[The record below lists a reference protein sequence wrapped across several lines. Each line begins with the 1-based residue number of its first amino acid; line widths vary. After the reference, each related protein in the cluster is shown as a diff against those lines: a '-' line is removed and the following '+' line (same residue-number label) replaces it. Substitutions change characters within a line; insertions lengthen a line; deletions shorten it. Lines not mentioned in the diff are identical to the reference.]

1 VIKINEVS
9 KITTVLFDFDGTIMD
24 TNDLIIN
31 SWQYTFRTIEG
42 KERNEAEII
51 ATLGEPLALSMKNLL
66 PNFPVEEA
74 IEIYRRYQH
83 GNFSDEISIF
93 PGMLELIK
101 KLKYQGYKMGIV
113 TSRMTGTT
121 IQGLEKYGIR
131 DCFEAVV
138 TCDHTDKHKP
148 DPEPVNIALEILGS
162 KPEESIMIGD
172 SKFDILCAKNAG
184 VRSVL
189 VGWAVALSENDR
201 VGENAPGHILERA
214 EDFFQLL

>member
-1 VIKINEVS
+1 MN

-24 TNDLIIN
+24 TNSLIIN

-42 KERNEAEII
+42 KERPEAEII

-66 PNFPVEEA
+66 PQVPVDYA
-74 IEIYRRYQH
+74 IEVYRKYQH
-83 GNFSDEISIF
+83 GNFSEEIDIF

-101 KLKYQGYKMGIV
+101 DLNKQGYKMGIV

-121 IQGLEKYGIR
+121 IQGLEKYGIKE
-131 DCFEAVV
+131 CFEAVV

-148 DPEPVNIALEILGS
+148 DPDPINIALEILRS
-162 KPEESIMIGD
+162 TPEESIMIGD

-184 VRSVL
+184 VKSVL
-189 VGWAVALSENDR
+189 VGWAIALSEEDR
-201 VGENAPGHILERA
+201 GGESAPEHIIEKA
-214 EDFFQLL
+214 EDLFLLLQ